1 MRRVVCAA
9 VGLIAACPAL
19 PAEPAKDDG
28 SYRIQVTAGV
38 GRFSGYYGEEEKTTL
53 DVVSLSTRW
62 YFDRAEF
69 QVSLPYLR
77 IDGPADI
84 IFIDGQ
90 PVPIDDDSSGASRT
104 EAGWGDITLRGEYYL
119 HRGSSKSPWVIGLLR
134 VSLPTGDEEKGLGAG
149 ATDVETG
156 FSFIQQIGRIN
167 WLADVAYT
175 FVGDSGH
182 NGDVKPRNQLR
193 AGAGASVPFGASQRH
208 SYYVYFENQTSR
220 FSSTE
225 DKRSVAVGISSAFTQ
240 ARRVRLSASMFFG
253 LSDSTEDVGL
263 YVSLGRR
270 Y

>member
-90 PVPIDDDSSGASRT
+90 PVGGSDELHAL
-104 EAGWGDITLRGEYYL
+104 EA
-119 HRGSSKSPWVIGLLR
+119 
-134 VSLPTGDEEKGLGAG
+134 AG
-149 ATDVETG
+149 RLDG
-156 FSFIQQIGRIN
+156 M
-167 WLADVAYT
+167 
-175 FVGDSGH
+175 
-182 NGDVKPRNQLR
+182 
-193 AGAGASVPFGASQRH
+193 
-208 SYYVYFENQTSR
+208 
-220 FSSTE
+220 
-225 DKRSVAVGISSAFTQ
+225 
-240 ARRVRLSASMFFG
+240 LSASSAPAG
-253 LSDSTEDVGL
+253 AAAEEGA
-263 YVSLGRR
+263 R
-270 Y
+270 

>member
-9 VGLIAACPAL
+9 AGLIAASAAPA
-19 PAEPAKDDG
+19 AEPAKDDG
-28 SYRIQVTAGV
+28 SYRVQLTAGV
-38 GRFSGYYGEEEKTTL
+38 GRFTGYYGEEEKTTL
-53 DVVSLSTRW
+53 DVLNLSTRW

-90 PVPIDDDSSGASRT
+90 PVPIDDGSSNASRT
-104 EAGWGDITLRGEYYL
+104 EEGWGDVTLRGEYYL
-119 HRGSSKSPWVIGLLR
+119 RQGSSRSPWVIGVLR
-134 VSLPTGDEEKGLGAG
+134 VTLPTGDEEKGLGSG

-156 FSFIQQIGRIN
+156 LSFIQQIGRIN

-182 NGDVKPRNQLR
+182 NGDLKPRNQLR
-193 AGAGASVPFGASQRH
+193 TGAGASVPFGANQRH

-220 FSSTE
+220 FSSSE
-225 DKRSVAVGISSAFTQ
+225 DKRSVAVGLSSAFTE
-240 ARRVRLSASMFFG
+240 AKRVRVSASVFFG
-253 LSDSTEDVGL
+253 LSDSTEDVGF